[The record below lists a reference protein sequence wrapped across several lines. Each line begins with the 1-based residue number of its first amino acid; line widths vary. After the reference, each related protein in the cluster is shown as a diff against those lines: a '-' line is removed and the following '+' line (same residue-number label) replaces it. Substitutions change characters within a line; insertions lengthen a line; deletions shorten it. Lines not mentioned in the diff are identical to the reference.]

1 MEWIHSAIPPCGSF
15 DWTKRK
21 EVPVYPFYSTL
32 RAEWGQYWGGFTI
45 CLQILWHLSYG
56 EQRESVPHPTP
67 HPKQCE
73 SVPHPYS
80 PPHGIWAKQSDFF
93 ITSRWLSWQPLLK
106 SQLTASI
113 NYQTQEERHLPVI
126 SAPKPARHSQLSSH
140 PQPEGLESPNL
151 RLQIS
156 WSKVPWASQNSC
168 FMPLRFGVACYIAV
182 VTRTDLQRPVFFIF
196 QLSW

>member
-1 MEWIHSAIPPCGSF
+1 MEWIRSAVPPCGSF

-21 EVPVYPFYSTL
+21 EVPVYPFYFTL
-32 RAEWGQYWGGFTI
+32 RAEWGQYWDGFTI

-56 EQRESVPHPTP
+56 EQCV
-67 HPKQCE
+67 

-80 PPHGIWAKQSDFF
+80 PPQGIWAKQSAFF
-93 ITSRWLSWQPLLK
+93 ITTRWLSEQPLLK

-140 PQPEGLESPNL
+140 PQTEGLESPNL

-168 FMPLRFGVACYIAV
+168 FMPLRFGVACYITV